1 MGFWASYLQGWK
13 KGLVFNGRATR
24 KEFWAFVSINYAV
37 LLLTPVVIGIRAG
50 LAQQEPPMFY
60 IGLIYTVMS
69 LVLLLPT
76 LAVGIRRMH
85 DIGRT
90 GWWFGIAYLLPLLNR
105 LLSVIAINYASPS
118 AYVYI
123 NMTLS
128 VVLFW
133 VPVIL
138 VITLCC
144 FKSKNI
150 PD

>member
-1 MGFWASYLQGWK
+1 
-13 KGLVFNGRATR
+13 
-24 KEFWAFVSINYAV
+24 
-37 LLLTPVVIGIRAG
+37 
-50 LAQQEPPMFY
+50 
-60 IGLIYTVMS
+60 MS

-76 LAVGIRRMH
+76 LALGIRRMH

-123 NMTLS
+123 NLTLS

-133 VPVIL
+133 APVIL
-138 VITLCC
+138 VITLSSR
-144 FKSKNI
+144 FNSGNRYAI
-150 PD
+150 PNHQPVRPISCILLIPRASVGSSSTSDITA